1 MAETT
6 HWTGSNKYLCDPGLA
21 QSFHMA
27 RTLGMPLLI
36 EGEPGTGK
44 TDLPIHYAKDRG
56 LDLEV
61 YPVGSKSNVE
71 QFVARFDHVK
81 YLRDSQIEILNAQ
94 REEKGLTTRLS
105 TGERNPESLADYVVK
120 GPAAIAYSK
129 PNSVLLI
136 DEIDKAPREFPNDL
150 LYALSHRKFI
160 MPESGEVIEISEE
173 EALALQLTIL
183 LHDIGH
189 GPFSHALEFSLLHGV
204 NHESLSFLF
213 MKRLNKKYNGVLDLA
228 LKIFQDTYERK
239 FFHQLVSSQLDMDRL
254 DYLKRDSFFTG
265 VSEGVI
271 GLERIISMLNVA
283 EDSIVIE
290 EKGLYSI
297 ENFLNARRLMYWQVY
312 LHKTSVSAEK
322 MLINTILRAKDLSL
336 SGKNIV
342 STPSLSEFINKEIT
356 LESFQIQPELL
367 QSFAKLD
374 DYDIWSGIKHWQHSD
389 DLILSQLSVSL
400 LSRKLFKIRLSNNPL
415 EKKEVEK
422 IRESI
427 SKKYGILSLIH
438 CSRHC
443 CQCT

>member
-105 TGERNPESLADYVVK
+105 TGERNPESLTDYVVK

-173 EALALQLTIL
+173 EMPAIVITSNREQELPTAFKGRCIYHYIDFPDKEVMGKIIEKHHPSIDEQVVKVALDVFYHLR
-183 LHDIGH
+183 
-189 GPFSHALEFSLLHGV
+189 
-204 NHESLSFLF
+204 
-213 MKRLNKKYNGVLDLA
+213 RL
-228 LKIFQDTYERK
+228 
-239 FFHQLVSSQLDMDRL
+239 
-254 DYLKRDSFFTG
+254 
-265 VSEGVI
+265 
-271 GLERIISMLNVA
+271 GLERAPTTREILNWLKYMSETSPKEAV
-283 EDSIVIE
+283 DKI
-290 EKGLYSI
+290 KGLEGIGALIKTQTDMERVNRMLGASDST
-297 ENFLNARRLMYWQVY
+297 FGARLN
-312 LHKTSVSAEK
+312 
-322 MLINTILRAKDLSL
+322 
-336 SGKNIV
+336 
-342 STPSLSEFINKEIT
+342 
-356 LESFQIQPELL
+356 
-367 QSFAKLD
+367 
-374 DYDIWSGIKHWQHSD
+374 
-389 DLILSQLSVSL
+389 
-400 LSRKLFKIRLSNNPL
+400 
-415 EKKEVEK
+415 
-422 IRESI
+422 
-427 SKKYGILSLIH
+427 
-438 CSRHC
+438 
-443 CQCT
+443 